1 VAWQLKDMSW
11 SHPLLKYRNGGG
23 NASLYSELHI
33 LVEKL
38 VEDGSVEE
46 IRQAVGLNSGRAV
59 EGEEITISC
68 SASPDHLLYVV
79 LMVMDVGQRNPP
91 HLTAS
96 IQKCLSNNRW
106 SS

>member
-1 VAWQLKDMSW
+1 MSW
-11 SHPLLKYRNGGG
+11 SHPLLKYRSGGG

-59 EGEEITISC
+59 EGEEINISC

-79 LMVMDVGQRNPP
+79 
-91 HLTAS
+91 
-96 IQKCLSNNRW
+96 
-106 SS
+106 

>member
-1 VAWQLKDMSW
+1 MGW

-38 VEDGSVEE
+38 VESVEE

-59 EGEEITISC
+59 EGEEINISC
-68 SASPDHLLYVV
+68 SASPDHLLY
-79 LMVMDVGQRNPP
+79 
-91 HLTAS
+91 
-96 IQKCLSNNRW
+96 
-106 SS
+106 